1 MEAYK
6 QIVEFI
12 SQQKR
17 FYLADI
23 MDSIGISRRQGLRFL
38 SQLTKEGYLS
48 ELKVE
53 RIQLKLNEYG
63 PARRNPQY
71 KVIKDILTRQR
82 KLPVNGRDKIWKTL
96 RYLRKF
102 TRSDLIRL
110 TGCNKIVEDYTRLLA
125 LHGYIRCIGRRSRE
139 KVWLLVKDMGP
150 KRPRIPEAS

>member
-12 SQQKR
+12 SQHKR
-17 FYLADI
+17 FFLADI
-23 MDSIGISRRQGLRFL
+23 MNNIGISRLQGLRFL
-38 SQLTKEGYLS
+38 GKLTKEGYLS
-48 ELKVE
+48 ELRDE

-71 KVIKDILTRQR
+71 KMIKDILTRQK
-82 KLPVNGRDKIWKTL
+82 KLPVCDRDKIWKTL

-110 TGCNKIVEDYTRLLA
+110 TGCDKTVEDYTRLLA
-125 LHGYIRCIGRRSRE
+125 RHGYIRSIGRRSKE
-139 KVWLLVKDMGP
+139 KVWLLMNDIGP
-150 KRPRIPEAS
+150 KRPHIPEGS